1 MQYQS
6 KVWTY
11 LTDLMSCDRKP
22 CAMNCFTKQK
32 TFCFIILMS
41 LTLFEN
47 VEKLN
52 FWLTLNKQNVDT
64 LFSYIK
70 MSEYVFSEN
79 VFDIS

>member
-22 CAMNCFTKQK
+22 CAMNCFTKQM
-32 TFCFIILMS
+32 TFCLMY

-47 VEKLN
+47 VEI
-52 FWLTLNKQNVDT
+52 WLTLYKQNADT

-70 MSEYVFSEN
+70 MSE
-79 VFDIS
+79 